1 MRKEIELERK
11 IIYAEADKK
20 WLKYLYF
27 KIKLFFIK
35 RRNNI

>member
-11 IIYAEADKK
+11 RIYAKADKN

-27 KIKLFFIK
+27 KMKLFFIK